1 MKYCPECSSELQH
14 RIIDNVERLVCISL
28 QCGFIHWNNPIPV
41 VAGLIQYGDKYV
53 LARNAKWP
61 SGMFS
66 LITGFLEKDE
76 TPEQAILR
84 ETKEE
89 LGIAGERLEFIGY
102 YSLFELNQL
111 ILAFAVQGHGN
122 LTPSDE
128 IAEVQVLSRSE
139 LANFDFGRFELTS
152 KIVVHWLQLPNIA
165 FERDAPKAARSS
177 TLR

>member
-1 MKYCPECSSELQH
+1 M
-14 RIIDNVERLVCISL
+14 
-28 QCGFIHWNNPIPV
+28 
-41 VAGLIQYGDKYV
+41 AGLIQYGDKYV
-53 LARNAKWP
+53 LARNTKWP

-89 LGIAGERLEFIGY
+89 LGISAERLEFIGC

-128 IAEVQVLSRSE
+128 IAEIQVLSRSE
-139 LANFDFGRFELTS
+139 LASFDFGRLELTS
-152 KIVVHWLQLPNIA
+152 KIMAHWLQLPNPA
-165 FERDAPKAARSS
+165 LKRDAANARRPL

>member
-14 RIIDNVERLVCISL
+14 RVIDNVERLVCISP

-89 LGIAGERLEFIGY
+89 LGIAGERVEFIGH
-102 YSLFELNQL
+102 YSLPELNQL

-139 LANFDFGRFELTS
+139 LASFDFGRFELTS
-152 KIVVHWLQLPNIA
+152 KIVAHWLQLTIIS
-165 FERDAPKAARSS
+165 FERDGPKVARPLNF
-177 TLR
+177 T